1 MSSSRTEL
9 SRASALPGSRLL
21 GLGHFEAWRPRVI
34 ALLIFTATLLVAY
47 WVAWFADRSVVASDH
62 TAQYTAFEQSFPLAD
77 GWLLTAALIAAL
89 QLWRRRPSALV
100 WLLVLGGAGVYLC
113 SMDVL
118 YDLEHG
124 IYSNGQGGAIELA
137 INILTAVLS
146 IGLLASAWD
155 FRDEL
160 LASSTDRQPHRSG

>member
-9 SRASALPGSRLL
+9 GWASTLPGSRLL
-21 GLGHFEAWRPRVI
+21 GLGRFEVWRPRVI
-34 ALLIFTATLLVAY
+34 ALLIFTAVLLLAY
-47 WVAWFADRSVVASDH
+47 WVAWFADRGAIASDH
-62 TAQYTAFEQSFPLAD
+62 TAQYIVFEQSFRLAN

-89 QLWRRRPSALV
+89 QLCLRRPSAFL

-113 SMDVL
+113 AMDVL

-124 IYSNGQGGAIELA
+124 IYSKGRGGAIELG
-137 INILTAVLS
+137 INILPAALS
-146 IGLLASAWD
+146 VGLLASAWD

-160 LASSTDRQPHRSG
+160 LASSARR